1 MRAGDHVGKC
11 IHSRSSADAH
21 WVVGGK
27 SVDGAGAAAWRNV
40 HQAALER
47 GRVPTDQVGEVIMG
61 NVISAGVGQNPAR
74 QAALQ
79 AGLDSSIGA
88 TTINKVC
95 GSGLKAVMLADQSI
109 RLGEAK
115 IVVAGGMENMSLAP
129 YLLPNARAGY
139 RLGNGVLVDSM
150 MHDGLRDAYD
160 DQPMGIYG
168 DQCAAK
174 YQFTR
179 SEQDDFAVR
188 SYQRARAA
196 IGDGTFAEEI
206 VPVDV
211 VTRKGTIT
219 VREDEEPA
227 RFDEA
232 KLRALKPAFHAEGT
246 ITAGNASSIND
257 GAAAV
262 VVASSDACQRFSLE
276 PTGKDRWLG
285 HF

>member
-1 MRAGDHVGKC
+1 MPAPQL
-11 IHSRSSADAH
+11 
-21 WVVGGK
+21 
-27 SVDGAGAAAWRNV
+27 GAACIK
-40 HQAALER
+40 AALER
-47 GRVPTDQVGEVIMG
+47 GGVPTDQVSEVIMG
-61 NVISAGVGQNPAR
+61 NVISAGIGQNPAR
-74 QAALQ
+74 QASLL
-79 AGLDSSIGA
+79 AGLDAGVGA

-168 DQCAAK
+168 DQCATK

-179 SEQDDFAVR
+179 KEQDDFAIG
-188 SYQRARAA
+188 SYQRAQKATA
-196 IGDGTFAEEI
+196 DGTFADEI

-211 VTRKGTIT
+211 ITRKKTIT
-219 VREDEEPA
+219 VSEDEEPA

-232 KLRALKPAFHAEGT
+232 KLRALSRRFT
-246 ITAGNASSIND
+246 
-257 GAAAV
+257 
-262 VVASSDACQRFSLE
+262 QRERSLPGMHRALTTE
-276 PTGKDRWLG
+276 RRQWLW
-285 HF
+285 HPPKRVRNSTLSR